1 MAITKTEFGAANRR
15 GREARRAGPV
25 AQAARYDG
33 RVRRL
38 IVSIGAGVDL
48 VFDPKRVEGLE
59 SATLTAL
66 KHVEITPS
74 GLGLHFPLL
83 DADIYLP
90 ALLEGVLGSQKWIA
104 AEMGRRGGSVTSKVK
119 AQASRE
125 NGKLGGRPRRK
136 VS

>member
-1 MAITKTEFGAANRR
+1 MNCVI
-15 GREARRAGPV
+15 
-25 AQAARYDG
+25 
-33 RVRRL
+33 
-38 IVSIGAGVDL
+38 IGAGVDL

-59 SATLTAL
+59 SATLTGL